1 MASGR
6 FILRTTVGGLMI
18 GHGLQKLK
26 GSFGGPGLEGTEQ
39 MMEAIG
45 LHPAKQQAVAAA
57 LTETI
62 GGGLTAAGLLSPLG
76 PAMITGAM
84 AVAIRKVH
92 QKNGIW
98 AADGGFEY
106 NLTLMAAA
114 FTLAAEGPGLFSLD
128 RILRRQRS
136 GFGWGVVQL
145 LMGLGGAAAVVGL
158 ADALAARKES
168 PTTDDGLQE
177 TIVDETIV
185 EGPVVLREA

>member
-6 FILRTTVGGLMI
+6 FILRTTIGGLMI

-114 FTLAAEGPGLFSLD
+114 FALAVEGPGLLSLD
-128 RILRRQRS
+128 GILRRQRS
-136 GFGWGVVQL
+136 GLRWGVVEVL
-145 LMGLGGAAAVVGL
+145 LGLGGAAAVVAL

-168 PTTDDGLQE
+168 TSDDEGLE
-177 TIVDETIV
+177 EVIIEETIV